1 MPRDINELPNNEEA
15 ENRLIGL
22 TLVKGYIPA
31 GARSLSTTDFYNRRN
46 RDTWSA
52 FLELSEE
59 GRTVEP
65 LSAIEILKRNSTQVP
80 TASELLANSHDIP
93 PGTSESQFVDKIRNA
108 SARRLMIS
116 KLHDGI
122 QALVRGDKGVIGNLR
137 KELDGLEY
145 AEESKGSFVS
155 MADVVEHEIKPA
167 LKDLRQGITNRISTG
182 WPEIDRHIGGGLSL
196 SDILLV
202 VGLPGGGKSAFVLQ
216 LASNMAKQGYPVAF
230 LSGEMSNRENGLRML
245 SQLSKSYN
253 LNSTTH
259 IKESDEGI
267 LYPWV
272 DYMAKLPIHWDCRTY
287 DLQTL
292 ASSLRSLVAEKGIK
306 VLVIDYIQLFKL
318 NKYDKATR
326 TERIAEASQ
335 EVKRIAMEFQIAVI
349 EVAQFNREGALS
361 EKPKMQ
367 HLEGSSQL
375 EKDTSLIFII
385 DRVPDTNQIGIRVVK
400 GRNTGE
406 ATIDGLFT
414 GWNLRFDF

>member
-15 ENRLIGL
+15 ERSLIGL

-31 GARSLSTTDFYNRRN
+31 GARSLATTDFYNRQN
-46 RDTWSA
+46 RETWSA
-52 FLELSEE
+52 FLELTEE
-59 GRTVEP
+59 NRTIEP
-65 LSAIEILKRNSTQVP
+65 LSTIEILKRISNRTVTP
-80 TASELLANSHDIP
+80 SELLATSHGLP
-93 PGTSESQFVDKIRNA
+93 PGTIESPFVEKIRSA
-108 SARRLMIS
+108 AARRLMIA
-116 KLHDGI
+116 KLNDGI
-122 QALVRGDKGVIGNLR
+122 QALIRGDKGVIGNLR
-137 KELDGLEY
+137 RELDQLEY
-145 AEESKGSFVS
+145 TEESKGSFVS
-155 MADVVEHEIKPA
+155 MANVVNQEIRPA
-167 LKDLRQGITNRISTG
+167 LADLRQGITHRISTG
-182 WPEIDRHIGGGLSL
+182 WEQVDRHIGGGLSL

-216 LASNMAKQGYPVAF
+216 LASNMAAKGYPVAF

-259 IKESDEGI
+259 LSESDEKV
-267 LYPWV
+267 LMPWV
-272 DYMAKLPIHWDCRTY
+272 DYMEKLPIEWDCRTY

-292 ASSLRSLVAEKGIK
+292 GTSLRSLVAEKGIR
-306 VLVIDYIQLFKL
+306 VLVIDYIQLLKL
-318 NKYDKATR
+318 NRYDKNGR
-326 TERIAEASQ
+326 TERITEASQ
-335 EVKRIAMEFQIAVI
+335 EVKRIAMEFGIAVI

-385 DRVPDTNQIGIRVVK
+385 DRTPDTQNVSIRIVK

-406 ATIDGLFT
+406 ATIDGVFT
-414 GWNLRFDF
+414 GWNLRFGF